1 MSATNYK
8 PAFSGFFAGRLTACS
23 NHQNLKQSTLNS
35 LELALT
41 TFGFGFFM
49 GTTSSTTETKRKNA
63 MTMVHSLVHALRDNV
78 KSETS
83 LSPDHPR
90 LLT

>member
-8 PAFSGFFAGRLTACS
+8 PAFGGFFAGRLTACS

-49 GTTSSTTETKRKNA
+49 GTTSSKKKKNA